1 MKKYDVAVI
10 GVRESRMIEG
20 EYTLTEGDLLNLT
33 KFDDAIAYGR
43 YSIDIHSPDGT
54 GTHLHHF
61 KKRRVLQHTLQVLR
75 SQGRRKSPCC
85 RQKHKCRPHR
95 TVGCAHNA
103 DCMLHR

>member
-43 YSIDIHSPDGT
+43 YSIDIHSRT
-54 GTHLHHF
+54 A
-61 KKRRVLQHTLQVLR
+61 R
-75 SQGRRKSPCC
+75 GRIC
-85 RQKHKCRPHR
+85 
-95 TVGCAHNA
+95 TT
-103 DCMLHR
+103 